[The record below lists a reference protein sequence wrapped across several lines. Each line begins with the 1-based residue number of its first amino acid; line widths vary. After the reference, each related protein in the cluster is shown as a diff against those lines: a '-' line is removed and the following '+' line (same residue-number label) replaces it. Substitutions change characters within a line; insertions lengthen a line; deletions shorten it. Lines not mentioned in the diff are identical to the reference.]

1 MDVVRERIPIESPVA
16 DLVSA
21 AVAQVDVPVPEGTSV
36 DRVLCCPA
44 RLMNVS
50 AEATSGA
57 VAISGTVELG
67 VLYLDEVGE
76 VAALTAQCPFKHSL
90 VDSTVEPGMI
100 VDTRCSVAPATV
112 TVSPGSL
119 RMESVVEMEA
129 SVFSAGEMMCVTG
142 LTSSEA
148 ASRTSPVS
156 WSRRAGQGAASVT
169 LREDVELPPGL
180 PDIGA
185 ILWPT
190 ARAVVDSVAPRQAE
204 AQVSGTLML
213 NVLYRAQDGA
223 VPVQMVDFEIPFS
236 APVSV
241 PGLREDFA
249 AVVSVMSADLLL
261 RPCEDIAGNMRVL
274 SVETP
279 LSMRVTG
286 WEQGTRMVVADAYG
300 LSGELI
306 LSREAAD
313 GCTAPHEYTA
323 QAVVSGNWAPEQML
337 PLGMRVVCSAVEPVV
352 DIAEPSAESLMVSGR
367 LRSRVF
373 YIDGETDEL
382 CCAQGESPFECRL
395 DLSGLTDAM
404 RVMVWADCS
413 HSSVNRS
420 GEGFAVQAGLS
431 LRVLAR
437 SITTVDIITQV
448 EMGEQWDPE
457 SMAPLLLVV
466 AGPGDTV
473 WSLARECCVTV
484 ETLLEANPQLADRE
498 VQSGDRIIIVR

>member
-1 MDVVRERIPIESPVA
+1 MDVVRERIPVESPVA

-50 AEATSGA
+50 AEAAAGA
-57 VAISGTVELG
+57 VAISGAVELG
-67 VLYLDEVGE
+67 VLYLNEAGE

-90 VDSTVEPGMI
+90 MDSAVESGMI
-100 VDTRCSVAPATV
+100 VDARCSVAPATV

-119 RMESVVEMEA
+119 RVESVVEMEV
-129 SVFSAGEMMCVTG
+129 SVFSAGEIMCVTG

-148 ASRTSPVS
+148 ASRTSPVR
-156 WSRRAGQGAASVT
+156 WSRRAGQGAAAVT

-180 PDIGA
+180 PDISA
-185 ILWPT
+185 VLWPT
-190 ARAVVDSVAPRQAE
+190 ARAVVDSVTPRQAE
-204 AQVSGTLML
+204 AQVSGTLVL
-213 NVLYRAQDGA
+213 TVLYRAQDGA
-223 VPVQMVDFEIPFS
+223 VPVQTADFEIPFS

-241 PGLREDFA
+241 PGLREDCTT
-249 AVVSVMSADLLL
+249 VVSVMPADLLL

-286 WEQGTRMVVADAYG
+286 WEQGTRMVVSDAYG
-300 LSGELI
+300 LSGELM
-306 LSREAAD
+306 LSRESAD
-313 GCTAPHEYTA
+313 GCAAPRECAA
-323 QAVVSGNWAPEQML
+323 QAVVSGSWTPDQTL

-352 DIAEPSAESLMVSGR
+352 DIAEPSNERLMVSGR

-373 YIDGETDEL
+373 YIDGETDAL
-382 CCAQGESPFECRL
+382 CCSQGESPFECAL
-395 DLSGLTDAM
+395 DLSDLTGATH
-404 RVMVWADCS
+404 VMVWADCS
-413 HSSVNRS
+413 NSSVSRS

-431 LRVLAR
+431 LRVLSR
-437 SITTVDIITQV
+437 SVTAVDIITQA

-457 SMAPLLLVV
+457 TMAPLLLVV
-466 AGPGDTV
+466 AGPDDTV

-498 VQSGDRIIIVR
+498 VQSGDRITIVR